1 MFANTF
7 GLSNGVVTILSL
19 ITGLYAVQ
27 ANKISIIAAILSLL
41 IVDPLSDAYSLYIAK
56 TYDGDDD
63 AYSIAK
69 TSFLSQ
75 FIIQILFLLIII
87 LTPNLKTGLFISY
100 IVGLSITIAYGFSQK
115 IGVISI
121 STNVLCITSLVI
133 VTYFIDKFVY
143 KHFK

>member
-56 TYDGDDD
+56 TYDGDDVL
-63 AYSIAK
+63 I
-69 TSFLSQ
+69 LSQ
-75 FIIQILFLLIII
+75 KHHFYR
-87 LTPNLKTGLFISY
+87 NL
-100 IVGLSITIAYGFSQK
+100 
-115 IGVISI
+115 
-121 STNVLCITSLVI
+121 
-133 VTYFIDKFVY
+133 
-143 KHFK
+143 